1 MEITTPFGVKA
12 SKARSVMSL
21 SGDGIG
27 AGDAGKRSEP
37 SWDPRF
43 DLKIGNQTLREL
55 KILPHCPRGDL
66 SFRNQTEHGEQGKCW
81 PVASL
86 PRCFHCGQEACRGE
100 RAGSTLRSR
109 TVRRHSPQ
117 GACFAPASLSFQPPL
132 LSPLFLTPLNPGCT
146 VEHSQPHRPVW
157 CGQTSQQPGGRSRP
171 SAVEAQSQNHQGPPP
186 PYCNFVLHLS
196 FPVFRHSLIFFP
208 LRC

>member
-66 SFRNQTEHGEQGKCW
+66 SFRNQTEHREQGKCW
-81 PVASL
+81 PVA
-86 PRCFHCGQEACRGE
+86 ACRGAFTVD
-100 RAGSTLRSR
+100 RKRVAGREL
-109 TVRRHSPQ
+109 
-117 GACFAPASLSFQPPL
+117 
-132 LSPLFLTPLNPGCT
+132 
-146 VEHSQPHRPVW
+146 
-157 CGQTSQQPGGRSRP
+157 
-171 SAVEAQSQNHQGPPP
+171 EA
-186 PYCNFVLHLS
+186 L
-196 FPVFRHSLIFFP
+196 
-208 LRC
+208 

>member
-27 AGDAGKRSEP
+27 AADAGKRSEP

-66 SFRNQTEHGEQGKCW
+66 SFRNQTEHGEQEVLAGSKPAAVLSLW
-81 PVASL
+81 TGSVSLGESWKHFEESPVRRQTVRKELASHPLHSPSSHPCSHPSSL
-86 PRCFHCGQEACRGE
+86 P
-100 RAGSTLRSR
+100 L
-109 TVRRHSPQ
+109 
-117 GACFAPASLSFQPPL
+117 
-132 LSPLFLTPLNPGCT
+132 
-146 VEHSQPHRPVW
+146 
-157 CGQTSQQPGGRSRP
+157 
-171 SAVEAQSQNHQGPPP
+171 
-186 PYCNFVLHLS
+186 
-196 FPVFRHSLIFFP
+196 
-208 LRC
+208 